1 MCAGFYVV
9 CGTFFAVCG
18 TFFAV
23 CTLRRKSNKQMENL
37 IVRNWL
43 AFGAHL
49 ITLIGVIII
58 FALTKPKSQLEL
70 FREGVPPPEPGAAN
84 AFDPKC
90 DIN

>member
-1 MCAGFYVV
+1 
-9 CGTFFAVCG
+9 
-18 TFFAV
+18 
-23 CTLRRKSNKQMENL
+23 MESL

-70 FREGVPPPEPGAAN
+70 FRDGVPGPEPGGAN
-84 AFDPKC
+84 AFNPKC